1 MKRVIMH
8 HIFNIWQ
15 ESWSQQM
22 DNKLHSV
29 KPVIG
34 AWPVMP
40 LRRTDVKLTRL
51 RIGHTRFT
59 HRHLLFGERA
69 PECYLRCS
77 VRPYIPNPLRC
88 FQCQRFGHS
97 KPTCR
102 GKPTCA
108 RCGAVG
114 HDSGECNGPEKCVNC
129 KGDHPSYSRSCSTW
143 NLDKEIIT
151 VKIKNRLTYPEARLA
166 VTNRTPIQGLS
177 YAAVAKKVTTSS
189 GTQTSPVTIID
200 NSKEK
205 APEQPSQKHSPRKD
219 NKKIIVK
226 PKTTLKKKPGK
237 NVSLKIARE
246 ANSLYE
252 STPVSKRSRRRK
264 TSQTSDAMDTDVNPS
279 DTDYVIALQ
288 ETFLKS
294 CHTAKIRR
302 YGCVRKDTEGSS
314 VSGGVCIFTSLDIPS
329 SALSLHTSLQAVAVR
344 IHSTSLFT
352 VCCLYLPPNVV
363 IRQQD
368 LNDLVDQLPAPFVIL
383 GDFNGHSTLWGS
395 VKTNHRG
402 RQIEQV
408 LSDHCLCLLNH
419 EEPTHFH
426 EPTRSFHTLDLAIC
440 SPSLLP
446 ILNFS
451 VEKDLYNSDH
461 FPVVLSNDYDA
472 GGKTFPPRYSY
483 SRAEWALFSQLAV
496 ISDAMVKTESVD
508 TAVQDVTNVLID
520 AADLSIPKSSSHSFQ
535 RYKPWWNADCQ
546 TAYKNQRKLWGTFR
560 RYPTT
565 ENLIAFKRAKAL
577 ARRIRRQCQ
586 RESWIKYVSSI
597 TSSTTSQQL
606 WRKVKAAN
614 GLYRDFSI
622 PILETSTALYSS
634 PLDVANLIGKTFA
647 SVSSSDSYRPAFQ
660 ATKNRLE
667 RTPINFRCRQP
678 LPYNCDFDMFE
689 LKRALSSAHNTSP
702 GPDGI
707 SYVLLRHLS
716 ADSLV
721 SLLYLFNRIWREQV
735 YPTQWQEAIVIPI
748 LKPGKDPKN
757 PLSYRPIA
765 LTSCLCKTLER
776 MVNARLVYQ
785 LEKNKCI
792 PLFQSGFRKG
802 RSTLDNIITLENKI
816 RNAFVRRNHLVSIF
830 FDIEKAYDRTW
841 RYGILRT
848 LFDFGFRGNLPTF
861 IKKFL
866 NLRTFRGDCGTLSAP
881 PLPKLREFL
890 REYFECHP
898 FICHIS
904 HILNVLSPSIQA
916 SLYVDDLQ
924 ISCEGSDMRMIER
937 QLQTAVNN
945 ILKWCDT
952 NGHSISA
959 SKSCCVHFCRKRGI
973 HPDPDI
979 RIRDIQIP
987 VVPDVRFLGVIF
999 DRRLTFLP
1007 YILQLRKRC
1016 EKSLNFLKVLSNTSW
1031 GADRTSLLRVYQ
1043 AIVLSRIE
1051 YGCVVYGSACNSTL
1065 KKLDP
1070 VHHMALRICSGA
1082 FRTSPVQS
1090 LYVNCHQ
1097 LPLDLRRRKLSL
1109 AFYFKILSVPSH
1121 PLQNVYM
1128 STSMK
1133 RLYDAR
1139 PSNIRPFMDRMKLH
1153 ISELDLPNAR
1163 HFLQHFHCRS
1173 CRHLPCT
1180 SPIDSTMPRK
1190 YCIYTDSMS
1199 VLEALENYH
1208 DRCHPVVCTILDLTS
1223 RLYSKG
1229 FDIVFCWLPSHVGI
1243 IGNEQADSAA
1253 KSATT
1258 HLPLAVPLSDMKRVI
1273 MHHIFKI
1280 WQESWSQQLD
1290 NKLHSVK
1297 PVIEHGL

>member
-1 MKRVIMH
+1 
-8 HIFNIWQ
+8 
-15 ESWSQQM
+15 
-22 DNKLHSV
+22 
-29 KPVIG
+29 
-34 AWPVMP
+34 
-40 LRRTDVKLTRL
+40 
-51 RIGHTRFT
+51 
-59 HRHLLFGERA
+59 
-69 PECYLRCS
+69 
-77 VRPYIPNPLRC
+77 
-88 FQCQRFGHS
+88 
-97 KPTCR
+97 
-102 GKPTCA
+102 
-108 RCGAVG
+108 
-114 HDSGECNGPEKCVNC
+114 
-129 KGDHPSYSRSCSTW
+129 
-143 NLDKEIIT
+143 
-151 VKIKNRLTYPEARLA
+151 
-166 VTNRTPIQGLS
+166 
-177 YAAVAKKVTTSS
+177 
-189 GTQTSPVTIID
+189 
-200 NSKEK
+200 
-205 APEQPSQKHSPRKD
+205 
-219 NKKIIVK
+219 
-226 PKTTLKKKPGK
+226 
-237 NVSLKIARE
+237 
-246 ANSLYE
+246 
-252 STPVSKRSRRRK
+252 
-264 TSQTSDAMDTDVNPS
+264 
-279 DTDYVIALQ
+279 
-288 ETFLKS
+288 
-294 CHTAKIRR
+294 
-302 YGCVRKDTEGSS
+302 
-314 VSGGVCIFTSLDIPS
+314 
-329 SALSLHTSLQAVAVR
+329 
-344 IHSTSLFT
+344 
-352 VCCLYLPPNVV
+352 
-363 IRQQD
+363 
-368 LNDLVDQLPAPFVIL
+368 
-383 GDFNGHSTLWGS
+383 
-395 VKTNHRG
+395 
-402 RQIEQV
+402 
-408 LSDHCLCLLNH
+408 
-419 EEPTHFH
+419 
-426 EPTRSFHTLDLAIC
+426 
-440 SPSLLP
+440 
-446 ILNFS
+446 
-451 VEKDLYNSDH
+451 
-461 FPVVLSNDYDA
+461 
-472 GGKTFPPRYSY
+472 
-483 SRAEWALFSQLAV
+483 
-496 ISDAMVKTESVD
+496 
-508 TAVQDVTNVLID
+508 
-520 AADLSIPKSSSHSFQ
+520 
-535 RYKPWWNADCQ
+535 
-546 TAYKNQRKLWGTFR
+546 
-560 RYPTT
+560 
-565 ENLIAFKRAKAL
+565 
-577 ARRIRRQCQ
+577 
-586 RESWIKYVSSI
+586 
-597 TSSTTSQQL
+597 
-606 WRKVKAAN
+606 
-614 GLYRDFSI
+614 
-622 PILETSTALYSS
+622 
-634 PLDVANLIGKTFA
+634 
-647 SVSSSDSYRPAFQ
+647 
-660 ATKNRLE
+660 
-667 RTPINFRCRQP
+667 
-678 LPYNCDFDMFE
+678 MFE

-776 MVNARLVYQ
+776 MVNARFVYE

-802 RSTLDNIITLENKI
+802 RSTLDNITQLESKI
-816 RNAFVRRNHLVSIF
+816 RNTFVRRNHLVSIF

-861 IKKFL
+861 IQHFL
-866 NLRTFRGDCGTLSAP
+866 KLRTFRVRLGGTLSAP
-881 PLPKLREFL
+881 FTQAEGVPQGSILSVTL
-890 REYFECHP
+890 

-904 HILNVLSPSIQA
+904 SILNILSPSIQA

-973 HPDPDI
+973 HPDPEI

-1007 YILQLRKRC
+1007 HILHLRKKC
-1016 EKSLNFLKVLSNTSW
+1016 EKSLNLLKVLSNTSW

-1043 AIVLSRIE
+1043 AIVLSRID
-1051 YGCVVYGSACNSTL
+1051 YGCVAYGSACNSTL
-1065 KKLDP
+1065 QKLDP

-1153 ISELDLPNAR
+1153 ISELDLPNVPPVVFQRVFAYHR
-1163 HFLQHFHCRS
+1163 SQYSHYSAIYTDGSKRADYVGCGVVIEDIMHGYRLDTSCSIFTAEAVAIYRALQ
-1173 CRHLPCT
+1173 L
-1180 SPIDSTMPRK
+1180 IDSTMPRK

-1208 DRCHPVVCTILDLTS
+1208 DRCHPVVCTILDITS

-1253 KSATT
+1253 KSSTT
-1258 HLPLAVPLSDMKRVI
+1258 HVPLAVPLSDMKRVI

-1297 PVIEHGL
+1297 PVIGAWPVMPMRRTDVKLTRLRIGHTRFTHRHLLFGERAPECPSCHVSYTVHHILIDCPVFNTHRMTFFHQSVLTLSDLASLYVDDLQISCEGSDMRMIERQLQTAVNNILKWCDTNGHSISASKSCCVHFCRKRGIHPDPEIRIRDIQIPVVPDVLSNTSWGADRTSLLRVYQAIVLSRIDYGCVAYGSACNSTLQKLDPVHHMALRICSGAFRTSPVQSLYINCHQLPLDLRRRKLSLAFYFKILSVPSHPLQNVYMSTSMKRLLSCTTV

>member
-1 MKRVIMH
+1 MVQ
-8 HIFNIWQ
+8 N
-15 ESWSQQM
+15 
-22 DNKLHSV
+22 
-29 KPVIG
+29 
-34 AWPVMP
+34 
-40 LRRTDVKLTRL
+40 
-51 RIGHTRFT
+51 
-59 HRHLLFGERA
+59 
-69 PECYLRCS
+69 
-77 VRPYIPNPLRC
+77 
-88 FQCQRFGHS
+88 
-97 KPTCR
+97 
-102 GKPTCA
+102 
-108 RCGAVG
+108 GAV
-114 HDSGECNGPEKCVNC
+114 D
-129 KGDHPSYSRSCSTW
+129 
-143 NLDKEIIT
+143 
-151 VKIKNRLTYPEARLA
+151 EAVFN
-166 VTNRTPIQGLS
+166 VTEAIRN
-177 YAAVAKKVTTSS
+177 AADAAIPKTS
-189 GTQTSPVTIID
+189 I
-200 NSKEK
+200 
-205 APEQPSQKHSPRKD
+205 PRK
-219 NKKIIVK
+219 
-226 PKTTLKKKPGK
+226 
-237 NVSLKIARE
+237 
-246 ANSLYE
+246 
-252 STPVSKRSRRRK
+252 
-264 TSQTSDAMDTDVNPS
+264 
-279 DTDYVIALQ
+279 
-288 ETFLKS
+288 
-294 CHTAKIRR
+294 
-302 YGCVRKDTEGSS
+302 
-314 VSGGVCIFTSLDIPS
+314 
-329 SALSLHTSLQAVAVR
+329 
-344 IHSTSLFT
+344 
-352 VCCLYLPPNVV
+352 
-363 IRQQD
+363 
-368 LNDLVDQLPAPFVIL
+368 
-383 GDFNGHSTLWGS
+383 
-395 VKTNHRG
+395 
-402 RQIEQV
+402 
-408 LSDHCLCLLNH
+408 LC
-419 EEPTHFH
+419 
-426 EPTRSFHTLDLAIC
+426 
-440 SPSLLP
+440 
-446 ILNFS
+446 
-451 VEKDLYNSDH
+451 
-461 FPVVLSNDYDA
+461 
-472 GGKTFPPRYSY
+472 
-483 SRAEWALFSQLAV
+483 
-496 ISDAMVKTESVD
+496 
-508 TAVQDVTNVLID
+508 
-520 AADLSIPKSSSHSFQ
+520 
-535 RYKPWWNADCQ
+535 KPWWNASCQ
-546 TAYKNQRKLWGTFR
+546 QA
-560 RYPTT
+560 
-565 ENLIAFKRAKAL
+565 KRNKGG
-577 ARRIRRQCQ
+577 RG
-586 RESWIKYVSSI
+586 YVSSI

-614 GLYRDFSI
+614 GLYRDFNI

-647 SVSSSDSYRPAFQ
+647 SVSSSDSYSPAFQ
-660 ATKNRLE
+660 VTKNRLE

-716 ADSLV
+716 EGSLV

-735 YPTQWQEAIVIPI
+735 YPTPWQEAIVIPI
-748 LKPGKDPKN
+748 LRPGKDPKN

-802 RSTLDNIITLENKI
+802 RSTLDNVIQLESKI

-861 IKKFL
+861 IQNFL
-866 NLRTFRGDCGTLSAP
+866 KLRTFRVRLAGTLSAP
-881 PLPKLREFL
+881 FTQAEGVPQGSILSVTL
-890 REYFECHP
+890 

-904 HILNVLSPSIQA
+904 HILHVLSPSIQA

-959 SKSCCVHFCRKRGI
+959 SKSCCVHFCRKRVI
-973 HPDPDI
+973 HPTPKYASVI
-979 RIRDIQIP
+979 YKFRCSRRTIP
-987 VVPDVRFLGVIF
+987 RSVVKHLLGGG
-999 DRRLTFLP
+999 
-1007 YILQLRKRC
+1007 
-1016 EKSLNFLKVLSNTSW
+1016 SNIIT
-1031 GADRTSLLRVYQ
+1031 RVYQ
-1043 AIVLSRIE
+1043 AIVLSRID

-1090 LYVNCHQ
+1090 LYVTCHQ

-1109 AFYFKILSVPSH
+1109 AYYFKILSVPSH

-1153 ISELDLPNAR
+1153 ISELDLPNVR
-1163 HFLQHFHCRS
+1163 IQQRNLFLFQPWNTPRFHYINPFATYSKSTVAPVVFQRVFAYHRS
-1173 CRHLPCT
+1173 QYSRYSAIYTDGSKRADYVGCGVVIEDIMHGYRLDT
-1180 SPIDSTMPRK
+1180 SCSIFTAEAVAIYRALQLIDSTMPRK

-1208 DRCHPVVCTILDLTS
+1208 DRCHPVVCTILDITS

-1273 MHHIFKI
+1273 MHHIFNI

-1297 PVIEHGL
+1297 PVIGAWPVMPMRRTDVKLTRLRIGHTRLTHRHLLFGERAPECPSCHVSYTVHHILIDCPVFNHHRITFFIHLF